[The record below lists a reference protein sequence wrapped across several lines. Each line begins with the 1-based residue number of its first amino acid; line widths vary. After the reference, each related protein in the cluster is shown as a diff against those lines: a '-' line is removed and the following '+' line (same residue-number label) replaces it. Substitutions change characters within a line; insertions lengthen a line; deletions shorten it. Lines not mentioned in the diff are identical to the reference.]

1 MVRNQFVESQLAD
14 GSWLKPGSKPD
25 TEQFSWRDIGGRMLG
40 GYAGWSSPTH
50 FLAAREGL
58 LWGGPE
64 LRGKTRAFQNCCG
77 GSGTHGFF
85 IVWKNAARWEK
96 GTLSVNLHIDKLL
109 PQAEIRCFQPYQG
122 RLTIDLK
129 QACKVRVRIPEF
141 VTADQLKA
149 TSNRGEIATRVW
161 GNYLELGDRKAG
173 DKLEVTY
180 PLPVRE
186 EEIAIGNVGFRQ
198 YHYRV
203 TWKGDTVVR
212 MTPIGEQVKTAYS
225 DFDKK
230 QVEVFYGEEGP
241 GRLYQREYML
251 WNGEPKPASL
261 HLDDG
266 TLDFWLLH

>member
-1 MVRNQFVESQLAD
+1 M
-14 GSWLKPGSKPD
+14 
-25 TEQFSWRDIGGRMLG
+25 
-40 GYAGWSSPTH
+40 
-50 FLAAREGL
+50 
-58 LWGGPE
+58 
-64 LRGKTRAFQNCCG
+64 
-77 GSGTHGFF
+77 
-85 IVWKNAARWEK
+85 
-96 GTLSVNLHIDKLL
+96 
-109 PQAEIRCFQPYQG
+109 
-122 RLTIDLK
+122 TIALK
-129 QACKVRVRIPEF
+129 QDCKVRVRIPEF
-141 VTADQLKA
+141 VAADEMKA
-149 TSNRGEIATRVW
+149 TSDRGEVKARVW

-173 DKLEVTY
+173 EKLEIAY

-251 WNGEPKPASL
+251 KNVEPKPAPL
-261 HLDDG
+261 HLRRRLARFLAAALDDG
-266 TLDFWLLH
+266 NKVMHDLTARPLSAGSDHALLDHLLHPFFSAHRTLAQQPRLVGRNVNLPGNMIVSLVLLR